1 MNVFDS
7 ACPEHRAAKVGRRIA
22 LTTGV
27 VAEIV
32 VATASIFASGT
43 IWLREHWLDSVVGV
57 MMWSIVAM
65 LFGILYAGIV
75 ESRVTRKWMGTICCL
90 ILFLAVATFLIRCR
104 IDIDCYLR
112 PIVISLQDS

>member
-7 ACPEHRAAKVGRRIA
+7 ACPRHRAAKFGRRIA
-22 LTTGV
+22 LAVGV
-27 VAEIV
+27 MAEIV
-32 VATASIFASGT
+32 VATVGISAVGP
-43 IWLREHWLDSVVGV
+43 IWLCEHWLDSVVGV

-112 PIVISLQDS
+112 PIVISLQGS